1 MLSLFLLCQGP
12 RLWSSAHKTLPSHTR
27 AIPQHQDRSPALMV
41 EGDPPWGL
49 YHAGVSS
56 QGQLWDHLYPFCQ
69 GLRTHSALLWP
80 YRDRTTGFS
89 LPSCRVHTSQCHPS
103 EGLQDWYLWPW
114 HISLPALPKSS
125 PGEAERPEPLRLQ
138 QNQMGEKHQGLGKP
152 PQPASQSQHSFSLLL
167 RALQHWLADV
177 LLTNARGIS
186 IHRLCHGL
194 HHHCRNL
201 KARNEKWQEIL
212 EITAGSWKG
221 PVSHVRFSWMKES
234 DSLSRWTRVN
244 LGGLALQKH
253 NVTYLM
259 QKEL

>member
-152 PQPASQSQHSFSLLL
+152 PQPASQSALFFSPTACTAALAGRCPPYEREGNLHSPTMS
-167 RALQHWLADV
+167 RPPSPLQELESEKREMTRDFG
-177 LLTNARGIS
+177 N
-186 IHRLCHGL
+186 
-194 HHHCRNL
+194 HCREL
-201 KARNEKWQEIL
+201 ERARFTCSFFMNERK
-212 EITAGSWKG
+212 
-221 PVSHVRFSWMKES
+221 R
-234 DSLSRWTRVN
+234 LSKQMNQGEPGWVGTS
-244 LGGLALQKH
+244 K
-253 NVTYLM
+253 T
-259 QKEL
+259 